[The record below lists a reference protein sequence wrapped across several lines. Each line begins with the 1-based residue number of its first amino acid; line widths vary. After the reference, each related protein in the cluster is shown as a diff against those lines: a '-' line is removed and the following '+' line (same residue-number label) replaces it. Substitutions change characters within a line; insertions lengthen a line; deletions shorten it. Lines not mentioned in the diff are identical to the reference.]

1 MLLLKCPKCGHEMRC
16 SPKGSIS
23 GKKKRC
29 VYCGKAFKI
38 EGNIVKE
45 ISLRVKAPHEK
56 IKRGKINEYKIET
69 L

>member
-16 SPKGSIS
+16 SPRGSIS

-29 VYCGKAFKI
+29 VYCGRAFRI
-38 EGNIVKE
+38 EGNIAGEIAVK
-45 ISLRVKAPHEK
+45 K
-56 IKRGKINEYKIET
+56 KRDVHCSGE